1 MIALA
6 SICSHIPESRDNAQ
20 ISESGLVEGGRSPPM
35 EVLVLIASAMVS
47 FSAAY
52 IFLPWLIRSLR
63 GTSLVGKDLNKPH
76 GPLVPEMGGVAV
88 ILGFYVGIAV
98 LVALVAPVSSAGLF
112 FAALSSC
119 LGAGAVGLMDD
130 MFRLRKRSK
139 AILPFVLSLP
149 LGAAIYAARN
159 TVLLGVDI
167 GILMALAVPLGVTS
181 ASNAANMLEGFNGLG
196 AGLGLIMT
204 SALIV
209 LSFLTNAQEG
219 LFLLFPLLGAL
230 SAFLLFNRYPAR
242 VFPGDSMTLF
252 MGATIA
258 SAAIISSPSLKT
270 FGALLFIPMMVE
282 FFLKLRGHFQ
292 GENYGEVGTD
302 GRLSWNGRVESL
314 AHAIMKWKRLRE
326 WEIVLILWAF
336 EGAVCLAVIL
346 AAAAML

>member
-1 MIALA
+1 
-6 SICSHIPESRDNAQ
+6 
-20 ISESGLVEGGRSPPM
+20 
-35 EVLVLIASAMVS
+35 
-47 FSAAY
+47 
-52 IFLPWLIRSLR
+52 
-63 GTSLVGKDLNKPH
+63 
-76 GPLVPEMGGVAV
+76 
-88 ILGFYVGIAV
+88 
-98 LVALVAPVSSAGLF
+98 
-112 FAALSSC
+112 
-119 LGAGAVGLMDD
+119 